1 MVSCYLNVIP
11 GRVRGSIYLKDMYR
25 IKTKEMLTPTI
36 CRMKVEAPRL
46 AASALPGQFLIVRA
60 SENGERIP
68 LTISDYDK
76 AEGTVTIVTQ
86 QIGASTSEIVSYEA
100 GEAFSDVVG
109 PLGVPSDFTEMSEEE
124 LKGQRYI
131 FIAGGVGTAPVYP
144 QVKWL
149 HERGVAVD
157 VIVGAKTKDLVIYK
171 EEMEAVCDNLYLCTD
186 DGSAGFKGLVTA
198 MLDKLV
204 SEDGKTYTQ
213 AVAIGPMIMMKFAVM
228 TCRKLGLPVIVSLNT
243 LMVDGTGMCGACRVT
258 VAGKTRFAC
267 VEGPEFNG
275 YDVDF
280 DEAMRRQGMYKTEEH
295 EADHK
300 CRIGRGR

>member
-1 MVSCYLNVIP
+1 
-11 GRVRGSIYLKDMYR
+11 MYK
-25 IKTKEMLTPTI
+25 IITKEMLTPTI
-36 CRMKVEAPRL
+36 SRMKVHAPRL
-46 AASALPGQFLIVRA
+46 AAAALPGQFLIVRA
-60 SENGERIP
+60 TENGERIP

-76 AEGTVTIVTQ
+76 EAGTVTIVTQ
-86 QIGASTSEIVSYEA
+86 QIGASSSEIISFEE
-100 GEAFSDVVG
+100 GESFKDVVG
-109 PLGVPSDFTEMSEEE
+109 PLGIPSDFTEMPEDE

-186 DGSAGFKGLVTA
+186 DGSVGFKGLVTA
-198 MLDKLV
+198 MLEKLV
-204 SEDGKTYTQ
+204 NEDGKKYTQ
-213 AVAIGPMIMMKFAVM
+213 AVAIGPMIMMKFA
-228 TCRKLGLPVIVSLNT
+228 TLTAKKLELPIIVSLNT

-280 DEAMRRQGMYKTEEH
+280 DEAMRRQGMYKAEEI
-295 EADHK
+295 EANEHHT
-300 CRIGRGR
+300 CRIGRGK

>member
-1 MVSCYLNVIP
+1 MFEIL
-11 GRVRGSIYLKDMYR
+11 
-25 IKTKEMLTPTI
+25 TKEMLTPTI
-36 CRMKVEAPRL
+36 CRMRVHAPRL
-46 AASALPGQFLIVRA
+46 AAAALPGQFLIVRA
-60 SENGERIP
+60 TENGERIP

-76 AEGTVTIVTQ
+76 DAGSVTIVTQ
-86 QIGASTSEIVSYEA
+86 QIGASSSEIISFEV
-100 GEAFSDVVG
+100 GESFKDVVG
-109 PLGVPSDFTEMSEEE
+109 PLGVPSDFTEMLDEE
-124 LKGQRYI
+124 LRSQRYI

-157 VIVGAKTKDLVIYK
+157 VIVGAKTADLVIYK

-198 MLDKLV
+198 MLEKLV
-204 SEDGKTYTQ
+204 NEDGKKYTQ
-213 AVAIGPMIMMKFAVM
+213 AVAIGPMIMMKFATM
-228 TCRKLGLPVIVSLNT
+228 TARKLELPIIVSLNT
-243 LMVDGTGMCGACRVT
+243 LMVDGTGMCGACRMT

-280 DEAMRRQGMYKTEEH
+280 DEAMRRQTMYKTEEAA
-295 EADHK
+295 ENENHK
-300 CRIGRGR
+300 CRIGRGK

>member
-1 MVSCYLNVIP
+1 
-11 GRVRGSIYLKDMYR
+11 MYE
-25 IKTKEMLTPTI
+25 IITKEMLTPTI
-36 CRMKVEAPRL
+36 CRMKVKAPRL
-46 AASALPGQFLIVRA
+46 AAAALPGQFLIVRA
-60 SENGERIP
+60 TEKGERIP

-76 AEGTVTIVTQ
+76 EAGTVTIVTQ
-86 QIGASTSEIVSYEA
+86 QIGASSSEIISFEA
-100 GEAFSDVVG
+100 GEAFADVVG
-109 PLGVPSDFTEMSEEE
+109 PLGIPSDFTEMPEDE
-124 LKGQRYI
+124 LKNKRFI

-198 MLDKLV
+198 MLEKLV
-204 SEDGKTYTQ
+204 NEEGQKYDQ
-213 AVAIGPMIMMKFAVM
+213 AVAIGPMIMMKFA
-228 TCRKLGLPVIVSLNT
+228 TLTAKKLELPIIVSLNT

-280 DEAMRRQGMYKTEEH
+280 DEAMRRQGMYKAEEI
-295 EADHK
+295 EANESHK
-300 CRIGRGR
+300 CRIGRGK